1 MHRLCLVL
9 FVCLGV
15 QLNAASAPFL
25 HMHADGAH
33 HAAQN
38 AGAVVHRH
46 LTAHATA
53 DTDHHADDAA
63 PAMGTTAG
71 PVSIESA
78 DVQAPLTFGALAA
91 RLAPAGAAIAAPTGV
106 VAPVV
111 LPRPAVPPD
120 ADVGDALPDSPG
132 ARSSS
137 HRGPPR

>member
-1 MHRLCLVL
+1 VQRLCLVL

-33 HAAQN
+33 HAN

-63 PAMGTTAG
+63 PAMGTAAG

-78 DVQAPLTFGALAA
+78 DAPAPLTLGAIAA